1 MVKFIFRRIVAGAVA
16 AALCISFVFAIEYED
31 GVLPESVLSSIM
43 NTENYSYAS
52 FTNNSGST
60 DYENGIYFV
69 GALSAAYEY
78 QYIYGRQGNVIPMS
92 VESGNKFTVYLPL
105 FIDNS
110 DTTLTLDLAYYIDFE
125 FWFNVDV
132 SKLVFAE
139 DGSSVRTPV
148 EITNER
154 NVTYLA
160 ANAGNS
166 YAPNTT
172 TNTQN
177 TMSGGGNYTSGKNNA
192 FTVTVSG
199 DVDVLVLDFTFNGNY
214 SSGMSIYGTWAVA
227 LLSGVATVPPPKTIN
242 DVIAEL
248 HIIQDKLDAIIEELQ
263 DQQAGM
269 SGTIQQ
275 IVQNQ
280 QIIIEDTAEDEAQFA
295 LIQQQQQ
302 AVEDRID
309 ELEEK
314 MELVQPVDP
323 DDLHLSGDQV
333 LSTDYDVQSFS
344 DVFGSFLENQ
354 FILQMMMT
362 VLGLGLLS
370 YIFFGKK
377 T

>member
-1 MVKFIFRRIVAGAVA
+1 MIKSIVRKVVAGAVA
-16 AALCISFVFAIEYED
+16 AALCISFVFAIKYED
-31 GVLPESVLSSIM
+31 GVIPDETLAAIM
-43 NTENYSYAS
+43 NTENFIYAVPNVSPGSYSS
-52 FTNNSGST
+52 ST
-60 DYENGIYFV
+60 YFV
-69 GALSAAYEY
+69 GALSSEY
-78 QYIYGRQGNVIPMS
+78 NYDYIYGRHGKMIYEVRNGDSIKM
-92 VESGNKFTVYLPL
+92 YIPL
-105 FIDNS
+105 FIENPS
-110 DTTLTLDLAYYIDFE
+110 TTLTLDIAYYLDFT
-125 FWFNVDV
+125 FRFNVNT
-132 SKLVFAE
+132 SKLVFAD
-139 DGSSVRTPV
+139 DGSSTRTPV

-154 NVTYLA
+154 NVTFLES
-160 ANAGNS
+160 NAGNS
-166 YAPNTT
+166 FAPLTTVNTAT
-172 TNTQN
+172 VMQ
-177 TMSGGGNYTSGKNNA
+177 GGSSNFPAGRNNA

-199 DVDVLVLDFTFNGNY
+199 EIDFLEIDFTFNGNY
-214 SSGMSIYGTWAVA
+214 NAGSTIYGVWGLA
-227 LLSGVATVPPPKTIN
+227 LLGGSATIPPPKTID

-269 SGTIQQ
+269 AGTIQQ
-275 IVQNQ
+275 IVENQ